1 MEPTARITVS
11 KMLVMVLAFVGARP
25 VRQVLVQHLLVFC
38 TLATAFP
45 LYAGPLF
52 ENLEPLE
59 IELSGPLT
67 SLIKKKEKREEWPFR
82 IRVNG
87 KSQAVNIRARGKSRL
102 RLCKFPPLRLNF
114 KDTDTSG
121 TVFEGEEKLKL
132 VTHCRKGD
140 RFSKNVLKEYV
151 AYRIFNLLSDN
162 SFRVRLV
169 HITYID
175 SDRNIDKN
183 KTDNY
188 GFLIEPVDQL
198 SRRIGGTRSG
208 LPAISLKSLNHEQA
222 ALVYVYQYLIGNT
235 DWSLVA
241 AEGAENCCHNIELI
255 EVESKQLLVPYDF
268 DLAGIV
274 NASYAKPDASLR
286 LRSVRQRLYRGFCTD
301 SENLRGALKNISSRQ
316 QDILEEISG
325 LPLLTEKD
333 KAKLT
338 DYLLVYFTKAEN
350 EADIIKSFEKS
361 CHP

>member
-52 ENLEPLE
+52 ENLEPLQ
-59 IELSGPLT
+59 IEMTGPLT

-188 GFLIEPVDQL
+188 GFLIEPVDQ
-198 SRRIGGTRSG
+198 
-208 LPAISLKSLNHEQA
+208 
-222 ALVYVYQYLIGNT
+222 
-235 DWSLVA
+235 
-241 AEGAENCCHNIELI
+241 
-255 EVESKQLLVPYDF
+255 
-268 DLAGIV
+268 
-274 NASYAKPDASLR
+274 
-286 LRSVRQRLYRGFCTD
+286 
-301 SENLRGALKNISSRQ
+301 
-316 QDILEEISG
+316 
-325 LPLLTEKD
+325 
-333 KAKLT
+333 
-338 DYLLVYFTKAEN
+338 
-350 EADIIKSFEKS
+350 
-361 CHP
+361 